1 MLRSAALCATGQVLA
16 AFATVT
22 PAVAAEGAPPCGAVI
37 ISNCVDVSSRGDG
50 WKAGATDATPDKRR
64 EVRSVGGS
72 TEPVVRRQTR
82 YAPTC
87 TGNSAYDPGVLCNAA
102 VETCPVEGE
111 VRFWVWSRVFD
122 EDLNDWTS
130 WQLVDTV
137 CLGADDPAIDP
148 AIAVPMTVQREFTSV
163 VVLQG
168 EAEVSPEPDTLVNVP
183 TVFTTNAPASYDI
196 PLTLLGQSVVI
207 TATAR
212 RYVWHF
218 GDGETGTSTAPRG
231 RIEHEYTKAAT
242 VGAYVVIEWSG
253 TFRVNGGA
261 SQPITGTATTTGVP
275 TQVEVK
281 QARAELVRD

>member
-1 MLRSAALCATGQVLA
+1 MRLRSKLWSLVVLTPLVGVVGTLPPVEASSGCGREQTGICP
-16 AFATVT
+16 TVNSS
-22 PAVAAEGAPPCGAVI
+22 GAGFD
-37 ISNCVDVSSRGDG
+37 VD
-50 WKAGATDATPDKRR
+50 ATDVHGADGTAIEPITT
-64 EVRSVGGS
+64 GS
-72 TEPVVRRQTR
+72 GPTIRRQTR

-87 TGNSAYDPGVLCNAA
+87 TGNSADDFGALCSAA
-102 VETCPVEGE
+102 METCPVSGE

-122 EDLNDWTS
+122 EDVNDWSS
-130 WQLVDTV
+130 WDLVDTV

-168 EAEVSPEPDTLVNVP
+168 QAEVSPEPDTLVNIP
-183 TVFTTNAPASYDI
+183 TVFTTSAPASYDI
-196 PLTLLGQSVVI
+196 PLTLLGQDVVI
-207 TATAR
+207 TATAE
-212 RYVWHF
+212 RYTWHF
-218 GDGETGTSTAPRG
+218 GDGETGTSTAPQG
-231 RIEHEYTKAAT
+231 RIEHEYATAAT

-261 SQPITGTATTTGVP
+261 SQPITGTASTTGVP

>member
-1 MLRSAALCATGQVLA
+1 MTPRGSAFALFACLFWATLEAPSWAAGTSDCGKEAREVCNTGQTTNEG
-16 AFATVT
+16 FKVT
-22 PAVAAEGAPPCGAVI
+22 SERA
-37 ISNCVDVSSRGDG
+37 
-50 WKAGATDATPDKRR
+50 
-64 EVRSVGGS
+64 GGS
-72 TEPVVRRQTR
+72 DPATTIQPVAGKTGPVVRRQTR

-87 TGNSAYDPGVLCNAA
+87 TGNSAYDSGVLCNAA

-111 VRFWVWSRVFD
+111 VRFWVWSRTFD

-130 WQLVDTV
+130 WTLVDTV

-168 EAEVSPEPDTLVNVP
+168 EAEVSPEPDTLVNIP
-183 TVFTTNAPASYDI
+183 TVFTTSAPASYDI
-196 PLTLLGQSVVI
+196 PLTLLGQDVVI
-207 TATAR
+207 TATAQ
-212 RYVWHF
+212 RYTWHF
-218 GDGETGTSTAPRG
+218 GDGETGTSTAPQG
-231 RIEHEYTKAAT
+231 RIEHEYTQAAT
-242 VGAYVVIEWSG
+242 VGTYVVIEWSG